1 MCMRRELSPCS
12 NTKKESLSFFLL
24 FFRLYIFCVMPGER
38 VNEVGECTHPYK
50 RKIEA
55 SVEGGWMVVLAEEG
69 DIYQKAERTTV

>member
-1 MCMRRELSPCS
+1 M
-12 NTKKESLSFFLL
+12 
-24 FFRLYIFCVMPGER
+24 
-38 VNEVGECTHPYK
+38 NEVGECTHPYK